1 MKTSP
6 SEGYDRSR
14 IDFYPDRSFSAFLFD
29 MDGTVLNS
37 IAVAERVWTAWA
49 LRHNV
54 DVESLLSTVH
64 GRKAVETITR
74 LGLPG
79 IDPVEEMRR
88 LTLAEIADVAGI
100 EPIAGAGRFLEALP
114 RDRWA
119 IVTSAPRDLAV
130 VRLKAAGLPWPPL
143 LIAGEDVKNGKPA
156 PDCFLLAAETLAQP
170 IEDCLI
176 FEDAPAGIEAAE
188 TAGAAVV
195 VITATHRTLLQTRHP
210 SVASYDD
217 LIADIAHD
225 GSLQISQTR
234 R

>member
-1 MKTSP
+1 MTTPLS
-6 SEGYDRSR
+6 GGFDRSR
-14 IDFYPDRSFSAFLFD
+14 TDFYPDRSFGAFLFD

-54 DVESLLSTVH
+54 DVESLLATVH
-64 GRKAVETITR
+64 GRKAAETISR

-79 IDPVEEMRR
+79 IDPAEEMRL

-143 LIAGEDVKNGKPA
+143 LIAGEDVENGKPA
-156 PDCFLLAAETLAQP
+156 PDCFLLAAERLDQP
-170 IEDCLI
+170 IEECLV

-188 TAGAAVV
+188 AAGAAVI
-195 VITATHRTLLQTRHP
+195 VISATHRTLLQTPHP
-210 SVASYDD
+210 SVADYDD
-217 LIADIAHD
+217 IVADITRA
-225 GSLQISQTR
+225 GSLQILWKR